1 MTSEEYK
8 YNVIA
13 RRAIKIRKTAK
24 EDIKFIGLYRNP
36 FKVEKRY
43 VLRLYFEP
51 GTLLDSRR
59 LEKWR
64 KRLLADYY
72 TVVIE
77 KGLKKVSFYCRLDNF
92 WWKFIKCSF
101 C

>member
-1 MTSEEYK
+1 MNINAYK
-8 YNVIA
+8 HKIIA
-13 RRAIKIRKTAK
+13 RRMRKI
-24 EDIKFIGLYRNP
+24 
-36 FKVEKRY
+36 KVENYEVKFARLFY
-43 VLRLYFEP
+43 SPSERCIVRLYFEP
-51 GTLLDSRR
+51 GILLDSRR

-64 KRLLADYY
+64 KRMLADYY

-77 KGLKKVSFYCRLDNF
+77 KGLKKVSFYCGVENF